1 MKGKRWLLWILTVCL
16 LAVCCGAMA
25 DEWAPKGK
33 TEAVSDYGVSE
44 LNQPIFA
51 RNVYS
56 LSKNERTGTSVMLEG
71 ADGAMEQ
78 ATSVEVTFLSGDEA
92 LKNLLAPDRQNSSFI
107 WVNTPAEGVI
117 GEATFRIRAEGPTLY
132 LEKEVHPEVRIL
144 DIDASDLDAFI
155 YQIEIGKE
163 IDILSQVAF
172 DVQSRS
178 LPFFCRADCN
188 LNGIREADT
197 DEYLMNFFSF
207 TARQEGDWW
216 LDLNLGLDQAGTSI
230 NVPLILHTG
239 DTLRP
244 ETASKLADY
253 RAANGITPGKEKAPE
268 TETAAG
274 AEKRPET
281 GTAEGTEESSAATAA
296 GAEESRQQAAGQS
309 DDMKDLAGYWKT
321 AEFLADGKKVAE
333 KDEVALS
340 MYLNISGRGY
350 LVLKQAQMTVG
361 MLLSWKTTDS
371 GMELIPD
378 SGQNQIALTRND
390 DGSMSLRV
398 DELAITIVQQDWKIE
413 SMAKKTE
420 KPENLTGRWVDMGTE
435 IENIG
440 VLPQELIEFSGAQN
454 PEHLIYINE
463 TGFVSYFLK
472 KDGQTS
478 IRMLNLEKEEGQL
491 VAKEMLYTDSG
502 TPDYAT
508 YPVSIYENGWLEIS
522 LYGQRKFFA
531 RDDFWG
537 ISISAKDE
545 PKTVAAGKSVTF
557 TAEFEQ
563 PEKVKEID
571 GNVYWSVARQDGG
584 ELGDIAS
591 IDKKGVLKISRDLQ
605 EKVALVVKGKSGGNT
620 SDTYTI
626 EAVPTLKKLTI
637 EPDKAVLYLGETE
650 PLTVRVI
657 AEPADAMPEKL
668 DWKVNGKAAELE
680 TDGAYSVRIK
690 AVQAGK
696 ATVQVKDAGG
706 GKNAKMTV
714 NVLEPVTAVEIS
726 GPETVKAGKTASY
739 KAVLEPKKPGDK
751 TVIWSVDTDESIAT
765 VNKNGQVKVS
775 KNAPSGIVI
784 TLTAQAPGSP
794 KEVKDTFQITVE

>member
-1 MKGKRWLLWILTVCL
+1 MKRNIWMIWMLVICL
-16 LAVCCGAMA
+16 LAGCSCALA
-25 DEWAPKGK
+25 AEEK
-33 TEAVSDYGVSE
+33 TEGDSCLFLEKEYIVFSQNAY
-44 LNQPIFA
+44 
-51 RNVYS
+51 
-56 LSKNERTGTSVMLEG
+56 SKNTEFSTAVDISHGGEYES
-71 ADGAMEQ
+71 
-78 ATSVEVTFLSGDEA
+78 ATEVTISFLSGEKA
-92 LKNLLAPDRQNSSFI
+92 MKGLFGWKKSSPESVTI
-107 WVNTPAEGVI
+107 NTPPKGTE
-117 GEATFRIRAEGPTLY
+117 GEATFHVRVETEHYYKEKDITVKAMIFDQTVDTTPILIRAKVGERVNLSRKIQERDP
-132 LEKEVHPEVRIL
+132 
-144 DIDASDLDAFI
+144 
-155 YQIEIGKE
+155 YQGKVGAVTGWWTE
-163 IDILSQVAF
+163 
-172 DVQSRS
+172 
-178 LPFFCRADCN
+178 
-188 LNGIREADT
+188 NGAGQTDYDT
-197 DEYLMNFFSF
+197 DGMNF
-207 TARQEGDWW
+207 TARKEGEYRLSGFMFLGDAGVNIEIPIVVCTGETVSDETARW
-216 LDLNLGLDQAGTSI
+216 LKKKGYTEDPNAGNAGKADGQADAAETGSKTSDGPDQAQQ
-230 NVPLILHTG
+230 
-239 DTLRP
+239 
-244 ETASKLADY
+244 TAGEPY
-253 RAANGITPGKEKAPE
+253 
-268 TETAAG
+268 
-274 AEKRPET
+274 
-281 GTAEGTEESSAATAA
+281 
-296 GAEESRQQAAGQS
+296 
-309 DDMKDLAGYWKT
+309 DMKDLAGYWKT

-398 DELAITIVQQDWKIE
+398 DELAITIVQQNWKIE

-435 IENIG
+435 IENVG

-478 IRMLNLEKEEGQL
+478 IRMLNLEEEEGQL

-545 PKTVAAGKSVTF
+545 PKTVTAGKSVTF

-571 GNVYWSVARQDGG
+571 GNVYWSVTRQDGG

-605 EKVALVVKGKSGGNT
+605 EKVVLVVKGKSGGNT

-626 EAVPTLKKLTI
+626 EAVPALKKLTI
-637 EPDKAVLYLGETE
+637 EPDKAVMYLGETE

-680 TDGAYSVRIK
+680 ADGAQSMRIK

-696 ATVQVKDAGG
+696 ATVQVKDAAG
-706 GKNAKMTV
+706 GKTAKLTV

-751 TVIWSVDTDESIAT
+751 TVIWSVDADESIAT

-775 KNAPSGIVI
+775 KNAPSGTVI
-784 TLTAQAPGSP
+784 TLTAQAQGSP